1 MIAKGLDFPNV
12 TLVGIINADI
22 SLNMPDFKSRERT
35 VELLMQTSGRAG
47 RSDKAGEVI
56 IQTSNVDNP
65 IFKYVINNDYNGFYC
80 YEMLNRHK
88 LDYPPYY
95 YLTSIKVTSKDYE
108 IASIEANKIVKYL
121 KNNLDSKTIIL
132 GPTTASM
139 FKLNNIYRFQIII
152 KYKKD
157 NNLDKILK
165 ELDNLYILNK
175 QVNLEI
181 DLSPLTI

>member
-1 MIAKGLDFPNV
+1 
-12 TLVGIINADI
+12 
-22 SLNMPDFKSRERT
+22 
-35 VELLMQTSGRAG
+35 
-47 RSDKAGEVI
+47 
-56 IQTSNVDNP
+56 
-65 IFKYVINNDYNGFYC
+65 
-80 YEMLNRHK
+80 MLNRHK
-88 LDYPPYY
+88 LNYPPYY